1 MWESNVLSFFTLLW
15 FLLHN
20 NPTVPQMVSLEI
32 SGVFVWFIPDGTR
45 HISFLLRIIFTLEQ
59 FNCIEPSK
67 QKKSSAW
74 EWICCN
80 GIFRVFFS
88 GLKGNLK
95 KLHTISFIWIEY
107 ISFKKSS
114 PYLNQ
119 MNLIKIRKLLLLQ
132 EHMLQQHK
140 QLIVKSYHK
149 ERFKKTF

>member
-20 NPTVPQMVSLEI
+20 NPTEPQTVLLEI

-59 FNCIEPSK
+59 FNCIVPSK

-114 PYLNQ
+114 PYLNNNIFENYSQ
-119 MNLIKIRKLLLLQ
+119 EKSNKKRHFNIKK
-132 EHMLQQHK
+132 
-140 QLIVKSYHK
+140 VF
-149 ERFKKTF
+149 FKDLWKIIIDVV